1 MAKSCK
7 YNKYTTDF
15 FISEVK
21 KPFIKDT
28 IPEDQE
34 KHILDETIE
43 KQIITELYK
52 MFVHGTPIPYIEK
65 SIPFTG
71 AKERNIKFP
80 TEFSNLINKYFTL
93 PEEKIVF
100 YGSLSLHSQGDIT
113 SDYDLMYL
121 PNSINPNTSFRKEDF
136 NKMYRF
142 MNELR
147 NKFDSKYKKS
157 ILEGLI
163 SGFENSEPSENYDT
177 IFIHDYIGGQT
188 LNLGKKKNGTK
199 FKKLNASH
207 FKLSIIPNIY
217 IDKIKGERGRFC
229 LLRIKFVCKYGGKF
243 YTIPIVD
250 LSYHF
255 CEDDKNPID
264 TSNLLNFIDDKIMV
278 KKDYSADLY
287 SQLMKAYDTG
297 DKDQIGKIRKKQ
309 SNFTSLRPITSGS
322 ASGSASKSSSS
333 SSALHGRKKS
343 SFSGGTRQ
351 KKTNKKTNKKK

>member
-15 FISEVK
+15 FISDVK
-21 KPFIKDT
+21 KPFTIDK

-34 KHILDETIE
+34 QHILDETIE

-52 MFVHGTPIPYIEK
+52 MFVHGTPKPYIEK

-71 AKERNIKFP
+71 AKERNVKFP
-80 TEFSNLINKYFTL
+80 TEFSDLINKYFTL

-121 PNSINPNTSFRKEDF
+121 PNTTNPDTSFRKEDF
-136 NKMYRF
+136 NKMHRF
-142 MNELR
+142 MDKLR

-157 ILEGLI
+157 VLEGLV

-177 IFIHDYIGGQT
+177 IFIHDYIGDET
-188 LNLGKKKNGTK
+188 LNLGNKKNGK
-199 FKKLNASH
+199 KLKKLNASH

-217 IDKIKGERGRFC
+217 INKNKDDRIRFC

-243 YTIPIVD
+243 ILYQLLI
-250 LSYHF
+250 YHIIF
-255 CEDDKNPID
+255 AK
-264 TSNLLNFIDDKIMV
+264 MV
-278 KKDYSADLY
+278 KI
-287 SQLMKAYDTG
+287 QLIQLIY
-297 DKDQIGKIRKKQ
+297 
-309 SNFTSLRPITSGS
+309 
-322 ASGSASKSSSS
+322 
-333 SSALHGRKKS
+333 
-343 SFSGGTRQ
+343 
-351 KKTNKKTNKKK
+351 